1 MVRMKALLR
10 RPRGKVGLTIL
21 ILLVVIVVLVIVGF
35 IVHTVR
41 HNDDSSAKPKA
52 ATVAFD
58 VSTLSLIGP
67 NCSYPTPLGCFIP
80 TASQSKTLNDLN
92 NQGYAMAHIE
102 GKGYSD
108 YEMVPGTVPK
118 APKQK
123 LKALHVTDVSS
134 AKGTGQKQK

>member
-1 MVRMKALLR
+1 MKTLIR
-10 RPRGKVGLTIL
+10 RPRGKVGLTISGVL
-21 ILLVVIVVLVIVGF
+21 IVVVLLIVGF
-35 IVHTVR
+35 VVYLTR
-41 HNDDSSAKPKA
+41 HHDSSSAKPKNV
-52 ATVAFD
+52 TVTFD

-80 TASQSKTLNDLN
+80 TASQSKTLNDIN
-92 NQGYAMAHIE
+92 SHGYAMAHIE

-134 AKGTGQKQK
+134 AKGTGQKSK